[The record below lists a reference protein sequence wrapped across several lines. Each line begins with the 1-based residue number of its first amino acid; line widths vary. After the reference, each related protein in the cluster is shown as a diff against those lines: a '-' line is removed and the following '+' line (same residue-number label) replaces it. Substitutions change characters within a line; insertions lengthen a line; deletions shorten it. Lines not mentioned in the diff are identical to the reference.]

1 MGALFKNAPF
11 NGHYKK
17 ELWDNIMK
25 TDKFHIPKLFDTFKK
40 FKENWSS
47 YQISQ
52 KYAYYEKSFFQYK
65 NFMG

>member
-1 MGALFKNAPF
+1 MGDFFVNAPF

-17 ELWDNIMK
+17 ELWDKIMK
-25 TDKFHIPKLFDTFKK
+25 TDKFLIPKLFDTSKK

-52 KYAYYEKSFFQYK
+52 KYANYESCFQYN